1 MPRDGG
7 TDFRPPVAE
16 AEAMGA
22 AALVLLTDLDGE
34 AGPPPRIPTAIW
46 AVPDGASMRPPWGR
60 LLDLSA

>member
-1 MPRDGG
+1 
-7 TDFRPPVAE
+7 
-16 AEAMGA
+16 MGA